1 MPNTEKEFQ
10 LILAEKLVDDM
21 NRFMKENKV
30 DIPKEFSDLSKLYKK
45 DGKVTFKNH
54 NDLKDFSNKLL
65 SVIFTDENT
74 RGAML
79 QSAGIINDLA
89 NRQNEEKLGQQL
101 DNLTSQIKS
110 QSPKFYN
117 KDNPLPTPAPAM
129 KSGQK
134 MNEYQQE
141 LSQWKQKMAVRTGFS
156 KMFHE
161 HIKHIPG
168 KLLDS
173 VKEIMKSS
181 EKKSEQKAK
190 VAAAKKEVKQP
201 SKKKLE
207 QAQKKALRTPGFH
220 KKSRGI

>member
-1 MPNTEKEFQ
+1 MPNTEKDFQ

-45 DGKVTFKNH
+45 DGKVKFKNH

-181 EKKSEQKAK
+181 KEETEHKVKEQQKIPQPDQKRLNKAR
-190 VAAAKKEVKQP
+190 VK
-201 SKKKLE
+201 
-207 QAQKKALRTPGFH
+207 AQQNYKPPGM
-220 KKSRGI
+220 RL